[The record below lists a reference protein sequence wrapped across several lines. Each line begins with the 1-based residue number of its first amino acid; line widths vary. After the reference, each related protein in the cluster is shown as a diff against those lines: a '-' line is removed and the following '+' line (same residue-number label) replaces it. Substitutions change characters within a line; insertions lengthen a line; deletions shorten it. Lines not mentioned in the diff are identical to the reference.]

1 MVCSAAVG
9 PFSSSLPSSCCSQQ
23 LISWFSGRISANL
36 GMSSRGGL
44 SSGAVVA
51 GCGQAAVSSLGS
63 GASVAGSGTFGSTS

>member
-1 MVCSAAVG
+1 
-9 PFSSSLPSSCCSQQ
+9 
-23 LISWFSGRISANL
+23 
-36 GMSSRGGL
+36 MSSRGGL